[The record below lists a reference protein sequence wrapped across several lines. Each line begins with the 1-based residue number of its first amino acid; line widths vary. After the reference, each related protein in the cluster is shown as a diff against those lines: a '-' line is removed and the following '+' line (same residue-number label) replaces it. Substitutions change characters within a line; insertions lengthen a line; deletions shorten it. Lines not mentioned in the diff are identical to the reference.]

1 MEEQLGILFGLGAV
15 GRVYDGGLVH
25 MLQIQFVC
33 QCKNLLLITY
43 QDDIG
48 QSVGQGMVG
57 SGQCTFLETLGQ
69 NDALSVLLC
78 PEDNLVH

>member
-1 MEEQLGILFGLGAV
+1 
-15 GRVYDGGLVH
+15 

-57 SGQCTFLETLGQ
+57 SGQCTFLKTLGQ